1 MIKFGDNII
10 RADMIKVIQKC
21 GDQILVRLRGEEY
34 DLFANISFDDAV
46 DILTSAGQLIN
57 PPAGEDPVQ
66 FILSDEELFEAS
78 ELQAQG
84 FSYMARDKDDKL
96 FAFVS
101 KPNYDGVYWSPQP
114 EDELEPALVEGAF
127 AFISAD
133 DDEPTA
139 ISVLFSAENCDE

>member
-1 MIKFGDNII
+1 MIKFGDHII
-10 RADMIKVIQKC
+10 RADMITVIQKC
-21 GDQILVRLRGEEY
+21 GAQILVKLRGEEY
-34 DLFANISFDDAV
+34 DLLANISFDDAAAV
-46 DILTSAGQLIN
+46 LAAARLLIN
-57 PPAGEDPVQ
+57 PPEGEDPIR

-78 ELQAQG
+78 ELLAQG

-101 KPNYDGVYWSPQP
+101 KPDYDGVYWSPQP

-127 AFISAD
+127 ACISAD

-139 ISVLFSAENCDE
+139 ISDLLGMET

>member
-46 DILTSAGQLIN
+46 DILTSAGLLIN
-57 PPAGEDPVQ
+57 PPAGEDPIQ

-101 KPNYDGVYWSPQP
+101 KPDYDGVYWSPKP
-114 EDELEPALVEGAF
+114 DDELEPTLVEGAF

-139 ISVLFSAENCDE
+139 ISDLLTVETCDE